1 MSQQAAPAPAAPPRM
16 KPYRGTRT
24 ASAMF
29 VRELAR
35 RWPSVLFMIFL
46 PASYFLVSYVTND
59 PDAVV
64 SADVSTGAGYQALQ
78 VLDRDVK
85 ALYLAVLGI
94 SVTSSFAALTTV
106 LAGTEATRR
115 LRLVGYR
122 ASQLLSARLLVLGV
136 ITALSVGAFLAI
148 FLPLV
153 DVRQVAL
160 VVVSLL
166 LIGLIGTG
174 LGTLVGLLLR
184 REFEAAMIIIAI
196 AGIEMALGRGD
207 SSAER
212 YLPYWPAVEALKTA
226 AFSPTASWGE
236 VGRHLGQAGLYAAVL
251 FALSFAV
258 WSYRTR
264 IWRR

>member
-1 MSQQAAPAPAAPPRM
+1 VSTLERLRP

-24 ASAMF
+24 AVVMF

-35 RWPSVLFMIFL
+35 RWPSVLFMIFM
-46 PASYFLVSYVTND
+46 PASYFMVSYFTND
-59 PDAVV
+59 PDDLVPV
-64 SADVSTGAGYQALQ
+64 SVFTGAGYESLT
-78 VLDRDVK
+78 VLDRDFK

-106 LAGTEATRR
+106 RSSTETMRR

-122 ASQLLSARLLVLGV
+122 SGQLLSARLIVLGI
-136 ITALSVGAFLAI
+136 ITVLSTAAFLAI

-153 DVRQVAL
+153 DVRWIAQVVLA
-160 VVVSLL
+160 VL

-174 LGTLVGLLLR
+174 VGTLVGLLIR

-196 AGIEMALGRGD
+196 AGIQMALGRSG
-207 SSAER
+207 AEAEK
-212 YLPYWPAVEALKTA
+212 YLVYWPAVEGLKTA
-226 AFSPTASWGE
+226 AFSPTAA
-236 VGRHLGQAGLYAAVL
+236 VGGHLAQAGGYVAVL
-251 FALSFAV
+251 FALSFVV

>member
-1 MSQQAAPAPAAPPRM
+1 MTTLETTRP

-24 ASAMF
+24 AVSMF

-35 RWPSVLFMIFL
+35 RWPSVLFMIFM
-46 PASYFLVSYVTND
+46 PASYFMVSYFTND
-59 PDAVV
+59 PDDLIPVTV
-64 SADVSTGAGYQALQ
+64 FTGDGYETLT
-78 VLDRDVK
+78 VLDRDFK

-106 LAGTEATRR
+106 RASTESMRR

-122 ASQLLSARLLVLGV
+122 SAQLLSARLIVLGI
-136 ITALSVGAFLAI
+136 ITVLSTAAFLAI

-153 DVRQVAL
+153 EVRWIPL
-160 VVVSLL
+160 VVAALL
-166 LIGLIGTG
+166 VIGLIGTG

-196 AGIEMALGRGD
+196 AGIQMALGRGG
-207 SSAER
+207 AEAEKF
-212 YLPYWPAVEALKTA
+212 LVYWPAVEVLKTSTFSSTA
-226 AFSPTASWGE
+226 A
-236 VGRHLGQAGLYAAVL
+236 VGGHLAQAGGYVTVL
-251 FALSFAV
+251 FALSFVV

>member
-1 MSQQAAPAPAAPPRM
+1 MSQDTAPTPVGLPRVT
-16 KPYRGTRT
+16 PYQGTRT
-24 ASAMF
+24 AIAMF
-29 VRELAR
+29 VRELTR
-35 RWPSVLFMIFL
+35 RWPSVLFMVFM
-46 PASYFLVSYVTND
+46 PASYFLVSYFTND
-59 PDAVV
+59 ADDVV
-64 SADVSTGAGYQALQ
+64 PVDVFTGDGYQALH
-78 VLDRDVK
+78 VFDRDFK

-106 LAGTEATRR
+106 RASTETMRR

-122 ASQLLSARLLVLGV
+122 SGQLLSARLSVLGV
-136 ITALSVGAFLAI
+136 ITALSTGAFLGI

-153 DVRQVAL
+153 DVRQTAL

-166 LIGLIGTG
+166 LIGLLGTG

-184 REFEAAMIIIAI
+184 REFEAAMIIIAV
-196 AGIEMALGRGD
+196 AGIQMALGRGG

-212 YLPYWPAVEALKTA
+212 YLVYWPAVEALKTA
-226 AFSPTASWGE
+226 VFSPTIE
-236 VGRHLGQAGLYAAVL
+236 VGRHLGQAGLYVVAL
-251 FALSFAV
+251 FALSYLV

>member
-1 MSQQAAPAPAAPPRM
+1 MSQQAAQAPATLPRIR
-16 KPYRGTRT
+16 PYRGTRT
-24 ASAMF
+24 AIVMF

-35 RWPSVLFMIFL
+35 RWPSVLFMIFM
-46 PASYFLVSYVTND
+46 PASYFLVSYLTND
-59 PDAVV
+59 PDDVV
-64 SADVSTGAGYQALQ
+64 PVDVFTGNGHQALQ
-78 VLDRDVK
+78 VLDRDFK

-106 LAGTEATRR
+106 RASTEVTRR

-136 ITALSVGAFLAI
+136 ITVLSTGAFLAI

-153 DVRQVAL
+153 DVRWIAL

-166 LIGLIGTG
+166 LIGLVGTG
-174 LGTLVGLLLR
+174 LGTLVGLLLG

-196 AGIEMALGRGD
+196 AGIEMALGRGGAA
-207 SSAER
+207 AEQ

-226 AFSPTASWGE
+226 AFSPTAE
-236 VGRHLGQAGLYAAVL
+236 VARHLGQAGLYVAVL
-251 FALSFAV
+251 FALSYVV